1 MNRWLFLLAVTLAA
15 CFTTGSFAGE
25 KVEKA
30 KALAWPQW
38 RGPNRDGQVGG
49 PAWPDR
55 LSKDSLTQLWRVP
68 LGPSY
73 SGPIVAE
80 DLVFTT
86 ETKNKETEIVY
97 ALDRKTGKERWRAEW
112 KGAMTVPFFAA
123 SNGSWIRSTPAYDG
137 ERLYVAGMR
146 DVLVCVDA
154 KTGKEAWRCDF
165 VKELKTPL
173 PDFGFVCSPLVDGD
187 FVYVQAGASVAKLD
201 KKSGKIIW
209 RTLEDK
215 GGMVGSAFSS
225 PVIATLAGNRQLVVQ
240 GREKLAGVALSSGEV
255 LWAEFV
261 PSFRGMNILTP
272 LPIGDCIFT
281 SSYQNKAWLYKISAA
296 KDRYAVSEAWS
307 SKTQG
312 YMSSPV
318 LIDGHV
324 YLHLQNQRFT
334 CIDQKTGEPT
344 WTSSPFGKYSSM
356 VAQGDRILAL
366 DQRGTLLLI
375 KANPKEFE
383 LIDSLQVSEQETW
396 AHLAVSDNEL
406 FIRELNALA
415 IYRWQKGPLSIREA
429 SPETFGFLEK
439 N

>member
-1 MNRWLFLLAVTLAA
+1 MNRWLFPLAIALAA
-15 CFTTGSFAGE
+15 CLTTGSLADE
-25 KVEKA
+25 KLEKPETPP
-30 KALAWPQW
+30 WPQW
-38 RGPNRDGQVGG
+38 RGPTRDGQVGG

-55 LSKDSLTQLWRVP
+55 LSKGSLTPLWRVP

-73 SGPIVAE
+73 SGPIVAD

-146 DVLVCVDA
+146 DVLVCLDA

-201 KKSGKIIW
+201 KKTGTIIW
-209 RTLEDK
+209 RSLEGK
-215 GGMVGSAFSS
+215 GGMLGSAFSS
-225 PVIATLAGNRQLVVQ
+225 PMIATLAGKRQLVVQ
-240 GREKLAGVALSSGEV
+240 GREKMAGVDLSSGEV
-255 LWAEFV
+255 LWAQVV

-281 SSYQNKAWLYKISAA
+281 SSYQNKAWLYKICAE
-296 KDRYAVSEAWS
+296 KERYAVSDAWS

-318 LIDGHV
+318 LINGYI

-334 CIDQKTGEPT
+334 CIDQKTGERT
-344 WTSSPFGKYSSM
+344 WTSRPFGKYCSL

-383 LIDSLQVSEQETW
+383 LIDSLKVSEQETW
-396 AHLAVSDNEL
+396 AHVAVSGDEVY
-406 FIRELNALA
+406 IRELNALA
-415 IYRWQKGPLSIREA
+415 AYRWRAPKS
-429 SPETFGFLEK
+429 
-439 N
+439 

>member
-1 MNRWLFLLAVTLAA
+1 MNRLLFLLAVALAA
-15 CFTTGSFAGE
+15 CFAIGSFAGE
-25 KVEKA
+25 KLEKPEA
-30 KALAWPQW
+30 PPWPQW

-73 SGPIVAE
+73 SGPIVADE
-80 DLVFTT
+80 LVFTT

-146 DVLVCVDA
+146 DVLVCLDA

-165 VKELKTPL
+165 VKELKKPL

-187 FVYVQAGASVAKLD
+187 HVYVQAGASVAKLD
-201 KKSGKIIW
+201 KKTGKIIW
-209 RTLEDK
+209 RSLEDK
-215 GGMVGSAFSS
+215 GGMLGSAFSS
-225 PVIATLAGNRQLVVQ
+225 PVIAKLAGKRQLVVQ
-240 GREKLAGVALSSGEV
+240 GREKLGGVDLENGDV
-255 LWAEFV
+255 LWSQVV

-272 LPIGDCIFT
+272 LVVGESIFT
-281 SSYQNKAWLYKISAA
+281 TSYQNKAWLYKISAE
-296 KDRYAVSEAWS
+296 KDRFSLSEAWT

-318 LIDGHV
+318 VIDVYV

-334 CIDQKTGEPT
+334 CIDLKTGERT
-344 WTSSPFGKYSSM
+344 WTSGGFGKYCSL
-356 VAQGDRILAL
+356 VVQKDRILAL

-383 LIDSLQVSEQETW
+383 LIDSLKVSEEETW
-396 AHLAVSDNEL
+396 AHLAVSGNEIY
-406 FIRELNALA
+406 IRELNALA
-415 IYRWQKGPLSIREA
+415 VYRWQKVP
-429 SPETFGFLEK
+429 K
-439 N
+439 